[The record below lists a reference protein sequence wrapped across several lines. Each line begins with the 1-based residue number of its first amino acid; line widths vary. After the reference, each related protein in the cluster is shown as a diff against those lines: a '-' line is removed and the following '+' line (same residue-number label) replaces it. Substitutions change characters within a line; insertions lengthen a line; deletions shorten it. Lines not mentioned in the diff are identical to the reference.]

1 MPLGLGRE
9 KDKKVANLSGLLDG
23 YFSATGHHI
32 NEEKRWKVYLD
43 SPCWPPLPGG
53 VSNLE
58 NASAAGK
65 ATTLAARAVDGQRID
80 GAARPVAVMI
90 EGSLESVEVTPALQK
105 RIDRVKANC
114 DAEII
119 K

>member
-1 MPLGLGRE
+1 MAH
-9 KDKKVANLSGLLDG
+9 V
-23 YFSATGHHI
+23 I
-32 NEEKRWKVYLD
+32 NEECISCGSCEPECPEGAISEGDERFVIDAAKCTDCGTCYQE
-43 SPCWPPLPGG
+43 LPQFF
-53 VSNLE
+53 E
-58 NASAAGK
+58 RQTK
-65 ATTLAARAVDGQRID
+65 IID